1 MKKTIKKLRPGDFVE
16 VKAPED
22 ILRTLDADGT
32 LDQLPFMPEMVE
44 FCGRRFQV
52 SKRVVK
58 TCYYTKAG
66 SSGMRKFRTD
76 DVVLLEGLRCS
87 GAEHDGCQ
95 KACMIFWREAWL
107 RRVEDAGSTHFENAE
122 GSAAFLQAESGGR
135 EQLLARLKTFS
146 GPKTYFCQASELLN
160 ATNELSRWERFGKSF
175 SDVRAGNC
183 GALEMAQRIG
193 IWLFWRIRRV
203 FLGAY
208 ARGTN
213 KSTPAG
219 GINLQAGEWVEVEPM
234 ERITETL
241 NETAHNRGLYFTPA
255 MRLLCGEQHRVEKKV
270 DKIIVDGTGEMR
282 QLRNTVFLEGSL
294 CGCAC
299 VAFGGCPRGEFAYW
313 REIWLR
319 RAAEAAAAEP
329 ATRDRSNVPVAHAVG
344 CMERQ

>member
-1 MKKTIKKLRPGDFVE
+1 MKKTIQKLRPGDFVE
-16 VKAPED
+16 VKAPEE
-22 ILRTLDADGT
+22 ILQTLDAEGT
-32 LDQLPFMPEMVE
+32 LNQLPFMPEMVE

-76 DVVLLEGLRCS
+76 DVVLVDGLRCS
-87 GAEHDGCQ
+87 GAEHGGCQ
-95 KACMIFWREAWL
+95 KGCMIFWREAWL
-107 RRVEDAGSTHFENAE
+107 RKVEDAETAHFQNGE
-122 GSAAFLQAESGGR
+122 GSATFSHAQSDGCER
-135 EQLLARLKTFS
+135 LLARLKTLS
-146 GPKTYFCQASELLN
+146 GPKTYFCQASELLK
-160 ATNELSRWERFGKSF
+160 ATNQLSRWERFAKCF
-175 SDVRAGNC
+175 TEVQAGNC
-183 GALEMAQRIG
+183 SALEMAQRIG

-203 FLGAY
+203 LLGAY

-213 KSTPAG
+213 KSTPVEG
-219 GINLQAGEWVEVEPM
+219 LNLQPGELVEVKPM

-241 NETAHNRGLYFTPA
+241 NESAHNRGLYFTPA
-255 MRLLCGEQHRVEKKV
+255 MRQLCGEKYRVERKI

-282 QLRNTVFLEGSL
+282 KLRNTVFLEGSL

-319 RAAEAAAAEP
+319 RSGEVTTAEP
-329 ATRDRSNVPVAHAVG
+329 IDHSCVPIEHTTACV
-344 CMERQ
+344 ERQ

>member
-1 MKKTIKKLRPGDFVE
+1 VE

-107 RRVEDAGSTHFENAE
+107 RKVEDTGSTQETRRDFQNCDARGTLSHID
-122 GSAAFLQAESGGR
+122 SDGR

-183 GALEMAQRIG
+183 SALEMAQRIG

-319 RAAEAAAAEP
+319 RAAGLAATKPLNRESWHTP
-329 ATRDRSNVPVAHAVG
+329 ERVMTTTG
-344 CMERQ
+344 CMEGEQ